1 MGSFVEAL
9 FSACIAGALVWF
21 VVRRGNTGSGNAST
35 TAEIDRLRAVVEE
48 LSASLERRAEA
59 AEHRLGKVINE
70 AQAVQSLLDRA
81 LTAVGAQMV
90 RHEAAPEPIPAPA
103 AIAAPVVPE
112 PVSPPTVAV
121 VESAPVRSVAAEP
134 IAEPTSPA
142 PTAPV
147 VEASAPPSDLLNVPP
162 PSPEPARR
170 PEPVARA
177 VQPTLEEDSAVD
189 GFAVQPIVAAPHP
202 ALTTETSEPERPIEP
217 VASSMSSVSAAEP
230 VAAPVEPPIA
240 ERAPVPLPPS
250 RPASGGRDPKD
261 TAEREARVMSL
272 VARGITNSVD
282 IVRQTGLTRGE
293 VELILTLHNL
303 HIAPGPPVTPPSS
316 IPEPE
321 PEPVVA
327 VAQATAPAE
336 AGIRPLSAPAASTS
350 APAGGQD
357 DRYAAI
363 YALIAAGITD
373 SVEIARRTGLGRGEV
388 ELHMGLHA
396 RNVL

>member
-21 VVRRGNTGSGNAST
+21 VVRRGNTGGGNAST

-59 AEHRLGKVINE
+59 AEQRLGKVINE
-70 AQAVQSLLDRA
+70 AQAVQSVLDRA

-90 RHEAAPEPIPAPA
+90 RQEAAPEPAPTLA
-103 AIAAPVVPE
+103 AIAAPVVTE
-112 PVSPPTVAV
+112 PVSTPTVAV
-121 VESAPVRSVAAEP
+121 VEPSPVRSVATEP
-134 IAEPTSPA
+134 IVEPESPA
-142 PTAPV
+142 PSIPV
-147 VEASAPPSDLLNVPP
+147 PTASAPPSDLLHVPP
-162 PSPEPARR
+162 TPPEAARR
-170 PEPVARA
+170 PEQVVRA
-177 VQPTLEEDSAVD
+177 VQPTLEENAAAD

-202 ALTTETSEPERPIEP
+202 ALTAETSEPERPTEP
-217 VASSMSSVSAAEP
+217 IAASTSPAAAEP
-230 VAAPVEPPIA
+230 VTTPVEPPIVDRTPA
-240 ERAPVPLPPS
+240 PLPPS
-250 RPASGGRDPKD
+250 RPASGGRDPKE

-303 HIAPGPPVTPPSS
+303 HIAPGPPVPPPSA

-321 PEPVVA
+321 PEPVA
-327 VAQATAPAE
+327 AGAQAAAPVD
-336 AGIRPLSAPAASTS
+336 AGIRPLSAPVTSTS
-350 APAGGQD
+350 APAPGQD